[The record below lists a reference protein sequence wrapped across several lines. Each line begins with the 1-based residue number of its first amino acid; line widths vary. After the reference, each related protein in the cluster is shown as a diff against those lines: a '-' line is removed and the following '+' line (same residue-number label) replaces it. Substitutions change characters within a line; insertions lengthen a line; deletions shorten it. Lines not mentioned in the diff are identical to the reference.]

1 MRTSRFLLLGAAA
14 AVVGW
19 TIFGVM
25 AWQTVN
31 VDEVAANDAA
41 ERLSA
46 VRGAFGETPPL
57 IAYDG
62 SGQVVRRETTP
73 PSNPAPITHIYVLT
87 YHAANGRLVHAD
99 VPFWFFKLKAPAAQ
113 FFVRDTGLDLNM
125 LGLTAGDLE
134 REGPTLV
141 LDEGEA
147 GGDRLLVWT
156 E

>member
-1 MRTSRFLLLGAAA
+1 MRTSRFLLLSAAA
-14 AVVGW
+14 AVIGW

-25 AWQTVN
+25 AWQAVT
-31 VDEVAANDAA
+31 VDEVGTNDAA

-46 VRGAFGETPPL
+46 VREAFGGTPPL
-57 IAYDG
+57 VAYDS
-62 SGQVVRRETTP
+62 SGQLVRRETTP
-73 PSNPAPITHIYVLT
+73 PSNPAPVTHIYVLS

-99 VPFWFFKLKAPAAQ
+99 VPFWFFTLKAPAAQ
-113 FFVRDTGLDLNM
+113 FFVRDTGLDLNT

-141 LDEGEA
+141 LDEGDA
-147 GGDRLLVWT
+147 GGDLLLVWT